1 MTYRQLRLLLDG
13 LNDEQLNDDITV
25 YLSEMDEYF
34 AVALIYPAGEHDENK
49 AYNMIKEM
57 VEDYEKKT
65 GIPIGFSVAYTKYEY
80 EGEEDGL

>member
-34 AVALIYPAGEHDENK
+34 AVDALTENIKDSVLHQGHIYLIVDE
-49 AYNMIKEM
+49 
-57 VEDYEKKT
+57 
-65 GIPIGFSVAYTKYEY
+65 IGTSRT
-80 EGEEDGL
+80 